1 MAWCPNCKSEYVE
14 GVTTCLDCN
23 CELVDSLQEQQKMS
37 AWEEEV
43 TLRAIQL
50 HQKQTQAKIDE
61 EVMINALEE
70 MTESDAFAF
79 ENPVE
84 KPQHVIPYMNQEEQA
99 MEHKASAHSLLIIGA
114 IGLLFVV
121 LLFLDVLPIRM
132 TMANKYIVSGVMG
145 ALFALFLVM
154 GVVSLKKSKVL
165 AKRAKKENN
174 LTKEIKKWCKDY
186 MRAQEIDAQL
196 SLEEETEEVKY
207 FQRFDKMKEMIQ
219 NQFMYLDDGYL
230 DRLIDE
236 IYPEIF
242 EAE

>member
-1 MAWCPNCKSEYVE
+1 MAWCPKCKSEYVE
-14 GVTTCLDCN
+14 GMTRCADCN
-23 CELVDSLQEQQKMS
+23 CELVDSLQEQQKMT

-50 HQKQTQAKIDE
+50 KQKEEQAKVDE
-61 EVMINALEE
+61 EVLVNALEE
-70 MTESDAFAF
+70 MAASGEF
-79 ENPVE
+79 EFEEPIE
-84 KPQHVIPYMNQEEQA
+84 KPKHVMPYMNNEEQA
-99 MEHKASAHSLLIIGA
+99 MEHKASAHSLLV
-114 IGLLFVV
+114 IGLIGLIFII
-121 LLFLDVLPIRM
+121 LLFFDVLPIRM
-132 TMANKYIVSGVMG
+132 ATVNKYIVSGVMG
-145 ALFALFLVM
+145 ALFTLFLVM

-174 LTKEIKKWCKDY
+174 LTKEIKKWCKEF
-186 MRAQEIDAQL
+186 MTAQEIDAQL
-196 SLEEETEEVKY
+196 SLEETEEVKY
-207 FQRFDKMKEMIQ
+207 FQRFDKMKEIIQ